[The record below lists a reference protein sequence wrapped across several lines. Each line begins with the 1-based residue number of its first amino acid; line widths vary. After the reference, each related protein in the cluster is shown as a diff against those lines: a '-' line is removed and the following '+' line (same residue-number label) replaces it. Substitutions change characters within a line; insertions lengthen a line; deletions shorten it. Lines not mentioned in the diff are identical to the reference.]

1 MKRQIKIFDTT
12 LRDGEQSPGI
22 SLNTSEKLEI
32 AKQLA
37 RLGVDV
43 IEAGF
48 PVTSPGDFDAVKEIS
63 TKIEGPIIAALS
75 RAVTR
80 DVEEAAKALKDAQK
94 PRIHTFIM
102 TSETQVKYQLK
113 KSYDEVIKMAV
124 SAVELAKRHVDDVEF
139 SPMDA
144 TRTDF
149 DFLAKI
155 VKETIAAGATVINIP
170 DTVGYALPGEFG
182 VLIKKLFEVIP
193 ELKNVDLSVHCHND
207 LGLSVANSIAAV
219 ENGATQIEGSING
232 LGERAGN
239 TAIEELAMII
249 KTRQKDLNVETNINS
264 QEITRTSRLVSKLT
278 GYNVQYNKA
287 IVGRNAFAHSSGIHQ
302 DGVLKQRSTFEIINP
317 IDVGLNESKIILGKT
332 SGRHAFKE
340 HIKEHGYNL
349 EGDEFEAAFARFK
362 DLADK
367 KQEISDI
374 DIEAILTD
382 QVGRDEEVY
391 KFQSMQVTSGIK
403 KSPEATVVLSKNGTQ
418 LEQAAQGDGP
428 VDAVCRA
435 IDAATGANAK
445 LVSYNVSAI
454 TGGLDAQ
461 GDVSIT
467 LDIDGKIV
475 LGRGVSTDIIEASAK
490 AYLNAINKA
499 INLT

>member
-1 MKRQIKIFDTT
+1 MAEHIKIFDTT

-22 SLNTSEKLEI
+22 SLNTGEKLEI

-37 RLGVDV
+37 RLGIDV

-48 PVTSPGDFDAVKEIS
+48 PVTSPGDFEAVKEIS
-63 TKIEGPIIAALS
+63 SKVVGPTIAALS
-75 RAVTR
+75 RAVTN
-80 DVEEAAKALKDAQK
+80 DIDMAAKALQGAPK

-113 KSYDEVIKMAV
+113 KTYDEVIKMAV
-124 SAVELAKRHVDDVEF
+124 EAVKLAKSHVDDVEF

-149 DFLAKI
+149 DFLARI
-155 VKETIAAGATVINIP
+155 VKEAIDHGATVINIP
-170 DTVGYALPGEFG
+170 DTVGYALPTEFG
-182 VLIKKLFEVIP
+182 RLIK
-193 ELKNVDLSVHCHND
+193 ELVVAVPALKDVTLSVHCHND
-207 LGLSVANSIAAV
+207 LGMAVANSIAAI
-219 ENGATQIEGSING
+219 ENGATQVEGSING

-239 TAIEELAMII
+239 TAIEELVMAI
-249 KTRQKDLNVETNINS
+249 KVRKNDLKADSNIDTK
-264 QEITRTSRLVSKLT
+264 EINRTSRLVSKLT
-278 GYNVQYNKA
+278 GYSIQYNKA

-302 DGVLKQRSTFEIINP
+302 DGVLKERTTYEIINP
-317 IDVGLNESKIILGKT
+317 QDIGLTESKLILGKT

-340 HIKEHGYNL
+340 HLKELGYVLDEEKL
-349 EGDEFEAAFARFK
+349 EVAFTRFK

-367 KQEISDI
+367 KNEISDI
-374 DIEAILTD
+374 DIEAILAD

-391 KFQSMQVTSGIK
+391 ELRSMQVTSGIK
-403 KSPEATVVLSKNGTQ
+403 DTPEAKVILSKNGEA
-418 LEQAAQGDGP
+418 LEQEASGDGP
-428 VDAVCRA
+428 VDAVCKA
-435 IDAATGANAK
+435 IDVATKANAK
-445 LVSYNVSAI
+445 LISYNVSSI

-467 LDIDGKIV
+467 LEINGMSV

-499 INLT
+499 LNRG